1 MMENL
6 PFDLILVAIFG
17 MVVWLISGQGEM
29 WDAIVI
35 MINVLFASL
44 LAMNFWEPVAELMVQ
59 YINQDYD
66 PWYGII
72 SLLGSFILILLGLR
86 WVSDRVLS
94 DKKVEFSPKMDS
106 VGKYLFGMMTAWI
119 TICFLSASIHTAPL
133 PREFWGFRPESKGFL
148 FFKEF
153 SPDRC
158 WLAFMQSTSEKTF
171 ERGNKGLNVFDLWE
185 GGVNN
190 QPPTPHQASRMY
202 IIRNAARR
210 GGASTAVPSTPESG
224 SSQQILF

>member
-1 MMENL
+1 MSESL
-6 PFDLILVAIFG
+6 LFDLILVAIFG
-17 MVVWLISGQGEM
+17 VVVWLISAQGEM
-29 WDAIVI
+29 WDAMVI

-44 LAMNFWEPVAELMVQ
+44 LAMNFWEPIAEFMVQ
-59 YINQDYD
+59 NINQDYD
-66 PWYGII
+66 HWYSII
-72 SLLGSFILILLGLR
+72 SLLGSFILILQGLR

-106 VGKYLFGMMTAWI
+106 IGKYLFGMMTAWI
-119 TICFLSASIHTAPL
+119 TICFLSASIHTSSL

-171 ERGNKGLNVFDLWE
+171 ERGNRGLNVFDLWE

>member
-1 MMENL
+1 MMDNL
-6 PFDLILVAIFG
+6 PFDLILLAIFG
-17 MVVWLISGQGEM
+17 LVVWVISAQGEM
-29 WDAIVI
+29 WDALVI

-44 LAMNFWEPVAELMVQ
+44 LAMNFWEPVAEVLVR
-59 YINQDYD
+59 YVNADYD
-66 PWYGII
+66 HWYGIF

-119 TICFLSASIHTAPL
+119 TICFLSASIHTSPL
-133 PREFWGFRPESKGFL
+133 PREFWGFRPENKKFL
-148 FFKEF
+148 LFEF

-158 WLAFMQSTSEKTF
+158 CLAFMQRTSEKTF

-185 GGVNN
+185 GGVSN

-210 GGASTAVPSTPESG
+210 GGASTAVPSTPSSD

>member
-1 MMENL
+1 MDNL
-6 PFDLILVAIFG
+6 PFDLILLAIFG
-17 MVVWLISGQGEM
+17 VVVWVISAQGEM
-29 WDAIVI
+29 WDALVI

-44 LAMNFWEPVAELMVQ
+44 LAMNFWEPVAEVLVRHV
-59 YINQDYD
+59 NADYD
-66 PWYGII
+66 HWYGIFC
-72 SLLGSFILILLGLR
+72 LLGLFILILLGLR

-119 TICFLSASIHTAPL
+119 TICFLSASIHTSPL
-133 PREFWGFRPESKGFL
+133 PREFWGFRPENKKFL
-148 FFKEF
+148 LFEF

-158 WLAFMQSTSEKTF
+158 WLAFMQRTSEKTF

-210 GGASTAVPSTPESG
+210 EGASAAVPSTPSSD